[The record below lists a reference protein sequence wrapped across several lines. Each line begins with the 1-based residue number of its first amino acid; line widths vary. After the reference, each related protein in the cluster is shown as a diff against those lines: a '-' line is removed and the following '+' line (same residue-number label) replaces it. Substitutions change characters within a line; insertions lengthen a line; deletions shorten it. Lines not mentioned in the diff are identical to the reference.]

1 MNNRKWYRA
10 AKYAAYAALM
20 LFLYVLQTTPRL
32 FSILGVR
39 PNLVIPAAVGIAVLE
54 GAFAGGVYGALAGI
68 LCDLAGSALFGFSAV
83 ILMPA
88 CVAAGLLVTYLLRPG
103 MINYVL
109 LLAGVL
115 LTRGLLDFLLNYVMW
130 GYDSVWM
137 VFVYGTLPGIIYS
150 AAVSPL
156 VYYLL
161 AVIRG
166 QLEARMEI

>member
-1 MNNRKWYRA
+1 
-10 AKYAAYAALM
+10 M

-32 FSILGVR
+32 FSILGIR
-39 PNLVIPAAVGIAVLE
+39 PNLVIPAAVCIAVLE
-54 GAFAGGVYGALAGI
+54 GAFVGGVYGALAGI
-68 LCDLAGSALFGFSAV
+68 LCDLAGGALFGFSAI

-130 GYDSVWM
+130 GYDDVWM
-137 VFVYGTLPGIIYS
+137 VLIYGILPGIIY
-150 AAVSPL
+150 AVAVSPL
-156 VYYLL
+156 VYYLF
-161 AVIRG
+161 AFMRG
-166 QLEARMEI
+166 RFEARMEI

>member
-39 PNLVIPAAVGIAVLE
+39 PNLVIPAAVCIAVLE

-68 LCDLAGSALFGFSAV
+68 PLFGFSAV

>member
-1 MNNRKWYRA
+1 
-10 AKYAAYAALM
+10 M

-32 FSILGVR
+32 FSILGIR
-39 PNLVIPAAVGIAVLE
+39 PNLVIPAAVCIAMLE
-54 GAFAGGVYGALAGI
+54 GAFVGGVYGALAGI
-68 LCDLAGSALFGFSAV
+68 LCDLAGGALFGFSAI

-130 GYDSVWM
+130 GYDDVWM
-137 VFVYGTLPGIIYS
+137 VFIYGILPGIIY
-150 AAVSPL
+150 AVAVSPL
-156 VYYLL
+156 VYYLF
-161 AVIRG
+161 AFMRG
-166 QLEARMEI
+166 RFEARMEI

>member
-1 MNNRKWYRA
+1 
-10 AKYAAYAALM
+10 
-20 LFLYVLQTTPRL
+20 
-32 FSILGVR
+32 
-39 PNLVIPAAVGIAVLE
+39 
-54 GAFAGGVYGALAGI
+54 
-68 LCDLAGSALFGFSAV
+68 
-83 ILMPA
+83 
-88 CVAAGLLVTYLLRPG
+88 